1 MGKATM
7 IYTLE
12 VQKDEATGDLIL
24 EFPDELMEQAGWK
37 TGDSI
42 EWIDNKDGSWTLR
55 KKGDSH
61 SPHYYDTE
69 RNK

>member
-1 MGKATM
+1 MT
-7 IYTLE
+7 IYTLP
-12 VQKDEATGDLIL
+12 VQKDEETGDLIL

-55 KKGDSH
+55 KVGTEQH
-61 SPHYYDTE
+61 SKHYYDTD